1 MDRPRTVSPFSPFGR
16 LRSLLP
22 ACALVCNLVGV
33 GLVGGILCV
42 EEASAQQLTETERRL
57 QALRDDIAEEER
69 LLAEAEQQEQ
79 EQRSRLSDLNR
90 QLSLREALVRTYN
103 ERIEQLIGERDS
115 LQNAIGSLNDE
126 LERLRQDYEERASH
140 AYRYGRQHDA
150 ALILSASSI
159 NQMLVR
165 INYLRRFS
173 QERRSRLDGLRATT
187 ESLTGKR
194 TEMQRKLV
202 ETEVMLTSVDKEQES
217 LEEVLNSVRSEIR
230 FIQQEKETRT
240 EALSEKRTMEQELVD
255 QIQLLIAASAEARS
269 AGNSVAMIRE
279 LTASF
284 EGARGLLPWPA
295 SGPVIEPFGDIV
307 HPEFGTRT
315 PNPGILIG
323 SGASIEVNA
332 VFGGRVS
339 TIDII
344 PDMGRFAIIE
354 HGGFHT
360 VYGNLSLFYVSEG
373 DDIEIGQLI
382 GRSGTG
388 AEPRGEAVFFAI
400 FEDGQPIDPQQWL
413 TRR

>member
-1 MDRPRTVSPFSPFGR
+1 LTDPTRSPGHVRASA
-16 LRSLLP
+16 SWWALL
-22 ACALVCNLVGV
+22 AFLLVGSV
-33 GLVGGILCV
+33 FAP
-42 EEASAQQLTETERRL
+42 ESANAQQLSQTEQRL
-57 QALRDDIAEEER
+57 QSLREEIAEDER
-69 LLAEAEQQEQ
+69 LLAEAEEQEQ
-79 EQRSRLSDLNR
+79 EKRGRLSDLNR

-103 ERIEQLIGERDS
+103 ERIDQLISERDS
-115 LQNAIGSLNDE
+115 LQQAIGDLNEE
-126 LERLRQDYEERASH
+126 LETLRTDYQERAGH

-187 ESLTGKR
+187 ENLTEKR

-202 ETEVMLTSVDKEQES
+202 ETEVMLTTVDREQAN
-217 LEEVLNSVRSEIR
+217 LEGVLNSVRTEIR
-230 FIQQEKETRT
+230 SIQEEKESRA
-240 EALSEKRTMEQELVD
+240 ESLSEKRTMEQELVD
-255 QIQLLIAASAEARS
+255 QIQNLIASASETRVT
-269 AGNSVAMIRE
+269 GNSEAMLAA

-295 SGPVIEPFGDIV
+295 NGAITEPFGDIV

-315 PNPGILIG
+315 PNPGILINT
-323 SGASIEVNA
+323 GASIEVSA

-344 PDMGRFAIIE
+344 PDMGRFAIVE

-373 DDIEIGQLI
+373 DEVEIGQLI

-388 AEPRGEAVFFAI
+388 AEPRGESVFFAI
-400 FEDGQPIDPQQWL
+400 FEDGQPVDPETWL

>member
-1 MDRPRTVSPFSPFGR
+1 MNRTTWSR
-16 LRSLLP
+16 CLRFVAAALLLVAGLTGGSLL
-22 ACALVCNLVGV
+22 G
-33 GLVGGILCV
+33 GLPGIG
-42 EEASAQQLTETERRL
+42 EARAQQLTETERRL
-57 QALRDDIAEEER
+57 QTLREEIAEEER
-69 LLAEAEQQEQ
+69 LLAEAEQQE
-79 EQRSRLSDLNR
+79 EQQRGRLSDLNR

-103 ERIEQLIGERDS
+103 ERIEQLVSERDS
-115 LQNAIGSLNDE
+115 LQNAMGELNDE
-126 LERLRQDYEERASH
+126 LEGLRKDYQERASH

-187 ESLTGKR
+187 ESLTTKR

-202 ETEVMLTSVDKEQES
+202 ETEVMLSSVDKEQEN
-217 LEEVLNSVRSEIR
+217 LEGLLNSVRTEIR
-230 FIQQEKETRT
+230 TIQQEKETRA

-255 QIQLLIAASAEARS
+255 QIQRLITASAEART

-295 SGPVIEPFGDIV
+295 VGPVIEPFGDIV

-373 DDIEIGQLI
+373 DEVEIGQLI

-400 FEDGQPIDPQQWL
+400 FEDGQPVDPQQWL

>member
-1 MDRPRTVSPFSPFGR
+1 MILAGC
-16 LRSLLP
+16 LLGTGMIGSV
-22 ACALVCNLVGV
+22 ALVQ
-33 GLVGGILCV
+33 
-42 EEASAQQLTETERRL
+42 EAHGQQLTETERRL
-57 QALRDDIAEEER
+57 QALREEIGEEER
-69 LLAEAEQQEQ
+69 LLAEAEQQEKQ
-79 EQRSRLSDLNR
+79 QRGRLSDLNR
-90 QLSLREALVRTYN
+90 QLSLREALVRTYH
-103 ERIEQLIGERDS
+103 ERIEQLVTERDS
-115 LQNAIGSLNDE
+115 LQYAIGALNEE
-126 LERLRQDYEERASH
+126 LEAIRKDYEERASH

-187 ESLTGKR
+187 ESLSAKR

-202 ETEVMLTSVDKEQES
+202 ETEVMLTSVDREQEN
-217 LEEVLNSVRSEIR
+217 LERVLNSVRSEIR
-230 FIQQEKETRT
+230 SIQEEKESRT
-240 EALSEKRTMEQELVD
+240 ELLSEKRTMEQELVE
-255 QIQLLIAASAEARS
+255 QIQRLITASAEARN

-295 SGPVIEPFGDIV
+295 GGPVIEPFGDIV

-315 PNPGILIG
+315 PNPGVLIG

-373 DDIEIGQLI
+373 DQVEIGQLI

-388 AEPRGEAVFFAI
+388 AEPRGQAVFFAI
-400 FEDGQPIDPQQWL
+400 FEDGQPVDPLEWL

>member
-1 MDRPRTVSPFSPFGR
+1 MSPTSPASLIGGM
-16 LRSLLP
+16 LSIVVLVYSLL
-22 ACALVCNLVGV
+22 GV
-33 GLVGGILCV
+33 GLVSSVLLVQDAIG
-42 EEASAQQLTETERRL
+42 QQLTETERRL
-57 QALRDDIAEEER
+57 QMLREEIAEEER

-79 EQRSRLSDLNR
+79 QQRGRLSDLNR

-103 ERIEQLIGERDS
+103 ERIEQLISERDS
-115 LQNAIGSLNDE
+115 LQNAIGALNNE
-126 LERLRQDYEERASH
+126 LEGLRQDYEERASH
-140 AYRYGRQHDA
+140 AYRHGRQHDA

-187 ESLTGKR
+187 ESLTDKR
-194 TEMQRKLV
+194 SEMQRKLV
-202 ETEVMLTSVDKEQES
+202 ETEVMLTSVDREQEN
-217 LEEVLNSVRSEIR
+217 LEGVLNSVRSEIR
-230 FIQQEKETRT
+230 SIQQEKESRA
-240 EALSEKRTMEQELVD
+240 EVLSEKRTMEQELVD
-255 QIQLLIAASAEARS
+255 QIQSLIAASAEARN

-295 SGPVIEPFGDIV
+295 GGPVIEPYGDIV

-315 PNPGILIG
+315 PNPGILID

-332 VFGGRVS
+332 VFGGTVS

-373 DDIEIGQLI
+373 DDVEIGQLI

-400 FEDGQPIDPQQWL
+400 FEDGQPVDPQQWL